1 MLDAL
6 DGTTLARMSLS
17 TAKAV
22 RQEHR
27 MPFARS
33 LRHALRI
40 FCQAHNAL
48 QVAPPGGPHTEALV
62 TNLERATKLL
72 HITPALLQSSDGRCS
87 RQGRYNEYTRGEL
100 TGLIDWLVLFAGRS
114 RQKAREDTPEAR
126 RTRASKLAHE
136 RGGITKAANALISP
150 PAAPRDS
157 RTLATLRGK
166 HPTEDPAAIAIGKA
180 QEQQPNV
187 TSEPLDTQGQIPEME
202 NLFEEATVKAVIKK
216 ANPQSAAGP
225 SGLRYSHLQAAL
237 CDELVEDLAAF
248 ATLIFSSRV
257 LPQVFWTLHTSANLS
272 ALGQKARPVACG
284 DVLRR
289 VIGAVFCRRYGRKLA
304 DYFQPWGQYG
314 VAVSGGVEI
323 MALTATLG
331 FEEGCTILSYDGAN
345 AFNSIYRHRFLPA
358 LAEIVPSVV
367 PYASNL
373 YAREPPKLLFALDG
387 GGSEVVE
394 SARGVQQGCNLGP
407 LCYSAGSLKI
417 LKEFRANP
425 PVPGARAVSFIDDI
439 TVILPPER
447 SLDVAAIGKVTEWLQ
462 ERLGIEGISLN
473 RRKSQALLADG
484 VGPEQLTEEQRVAM
498 DTTGLTVVRQGM
510 RVVGVPVGTEQFQR
524 DFLKEAVNG
533 EPAEL
538 VRALAPMEDAQ
549 ASFQIL
555 RLSAT
560 SRLSHLLR
568 TVPPSITGQAA
579 ANYDALVE
587 WALASIIAGD
597 GAAAA
602 GLPTP
607 EEVAHD
613 PTVCQNQTYLGHEA
627 LRQAHLPIREGG
639 LGLTSSSSIK
649 GAAYI
654 GCHALVLGRVVAA
667 SARGNLPS
675 LLERL
680 PERPMASALIEE
692 LKTVATEAKKNQ
704 IEDAVGS
711 SWAAL
716 AAEEDPQGRGIGTL
730 LVEAGAGG
738 GEGRGR
744 ARGGG
749 GRRGHRGGGVRQQEQ
764 LEDPLATQSDGG
776 MELSQTNRGVGGV
789 CVGVVPRVQ
798 SKLSRALHAHRGKKL
813 LQDLQ
818 TSESVPMKRALVR
831 FRGAREKGAMA
842 FVECLGGS
850 QEDTMEGPLWRE
862 TLGRSLGSHDAAGTC
877 RWDVSWQWLPARN
890 HTPPRHILHED
901 GDGALSLTIGCSTR
915 HSLDPFARAK
925 FSLLSKTHGPSA
937 RELAGVNSRL
947 NPLRMDITTEAGALF
962 NNHPRLQNKGL
973 LLDITIVNPCVGSNL
988 GNAARHVGKHL
999 ADAVERKKNKYR
1011 GSFPATYSLL
1021 PLAMSTCGEVGSDLH
1036 ALIKELAIRRVQHRS
1051 ETHSNE
1057 SQHLAEGTEVARLR
1071 RRFSFVLQ
1079 QALSFRTRHHFC
1091 RQGVALASTRQ
1102 FRSQGPVSVQAHRT
1116 GGVTE
1121 AQEGATGVGGEIR
1134 VGGGNGDR

>member
-1 MLDAL
+1 
-6 DGTTLARMSLS
+6 
-17 TAKAV
+17 
-22 RQEHR
+22 
-27 MPFARS
+27 
-33 LRHALRI
+33 
-40 FCQAHNAL
+40 
-48 QVAPPGGPHTEALV
+48 
-62 TNLERATKLL
+62 
-72 HITPALLQSSDGRCS
+72 
-87 RQGRYNEYTRGEL
+87 
-100 TGLIDWLVLFAGRS
+100 
-114 RQKAREDTPEAR
+114 
-126 RTRASKLAHE
+126 
-136 RGGITKAANALISP
+136 
-150 PAAPRDS
+150 
-157 RTLATLRGK
+157 
-166 HPTEDPAAIAIGKA
+166 
-180 QEQQPNV
+180 
-187 TSEPLDTQGQIPEME
+187 
-202 NLFEEATVKAVIKK
+202 
-216 ANPQSAAGP
+216 
-225 SGLRYSHLQAAL
+225 
-237 CDELVEDLAAF
+237 
-248 ATLIFSSRV
+248 
-257 LPQVFWTLHTSANLS
+257 
-272 ALGQKARPVACG
+272 
-284 DVLRR
+284 
-289 VIGAVFCRRYGRKLA
+289 
-304 DYFQPWGQYG
+304 
-314 VAVSGGVEI
+314 
-323 MALTATLG
+323 
-331 FEEGCTILSYDGAN
+331 
-345 AFNSIYRHRFLPA
+345 
-358 LAEIVPSVV
+358 
-367 PYASNL
+367 
-373 YAREPPKLLFALDG
+373 
-387 GGSEVVE
+387 
-394 SARGVQQGCNLGP
+394 
-407 LCYSAGSLKI
+407 
-417 LKEFRANP
+417 
-425 PVPGARAVSFIDDI
+425 
-439 TVILPPER
+439 
-447 SLDVAAIGKVTEWLQ
+447 
-462 ERLGIEGISLN
+462 
-473 RRKSQALLADG
+473 
-484 VGPEQLTEEQRVAM
+484 M

-744 ARGGG
+744 ERGGG

-850 QEDTMEGPLWRE
+850 QEDTMEGPLGRE
-862 TLGRSLGSHDAAGTC
+862 TLGRSLGSHDAAELVGGMCHGNGC
-877 RWDVSWQWLPARN
+877 RQETTR
-890 HTPPRHILHED
+890 LHAISCTRT
-901 GDGALSLTIGCSTR
+901 GWSSLTHNR
-915 HSLDPFARAK
+915 VLHQALARSLRESK
-925 FSLLSKTHGPSA
+925 VQLLSKTHSPSA
-937 RELAGVNSRL
+937 RELAG
-947 NPLRMDITTEAGALF
+947 
-962 NNHPRLQNKGL
+962 
-973 LLDITIVNPCVGSNL
+973 
-988 GNAARHVGKHL
+988 
-999 ADAVERKKNKYR
+999 
-1011 GSFPATYSLL
+1011 
-1021 PLAMSTCGEVGSDLH
+1021 
-1036 ALIKELAIRRVQHRS
+1036 
-1051 ETHSNE
+1051 
-1057 SQHLAEGTEVARLR
+1057 
-1071 RRFSFVLQ
+1071 
-1079 QALSFRTRHHFC
+1079 
-1091 RQGVALASTRQ
+1091 
-1102 FRSQGPVSVQAHRT
+1102 
-1116 GGVTE
+1116 
-1121 AQEGATGVGGEIR
+1121 
-1134 VGGGNGDR
+1134 